1 MNYAESLALRQRLKR
16 RKAAHLKVLQREISR
31 LASAAAA
38 MGAKKVIL
46 FGSTSKGNAG
56 IFSDLDLLI
65 IMDSELEFL
74 KRTAEAYR
82 QLKPEVGADILVYTP
97 DELERML
104 QDKNEFIRQALTEG
118 QVLYEAE

>member
-1 MNYAESLALRQRLKR
+1 MRLP
-16 RKAAHLKVLQREISR
+16 ITSSR
-31 LASAAAA
+31 SPAAAAA

-46 FGSTSKGNAG
+46 FGSSAKENAG

-65 IMDSELEFL
+65 IMESKLGFL

-82 QLKPEVGADILVYTP
+82 RLRPEVGADILVYTP

-104 QDKNEFIRQALTEG
+104 KNNNAFIRQAFREG